1 MHRTL
6 FVCLGNICRSP
17 LAEGIYLHLIR
28 ERGWEHRFHAD
39 SAGMGSW
46 HCGEP
51 PDPRALETA
60 SRRGIHL
67 PSVCRQ
73 VARDDFEEF
82 DLILAMDRSNRDALL
97 SLCPAPWRGK
107 IRLMRDFD
115 PETRPEAQPEVP
127 DPYHGN
133 AQGFDRVFDMLDRSC
148 RALLARLDEG
158 HPERKP
164 GRPASHGGPEA

>member
-51 PDPRALETA
+51 PDPRALKTA
-60 SRRGIHL
+60 SLRGIHL

-73 VARDDFEEF
+73 IDRGDFGTF
-82 DLILAMDRSNRDALL
+82 QLILAMDRSNRDALRAE
-97 SLCPAPWRGK
+97 CPVPLRGK

-115 PETRPEAQPEVP
+115 PETKPETEPEVP

-133 AQGFDRVFDMLDRSC
+133 AQGFDRVFEMLDRSC
-148 RALLARLDEG
+148 RVLLERLDRE
-158 HPERKP
+158 HPERIPGKP
-164 GRPASHGGPEA
+164 AGDGGPKT